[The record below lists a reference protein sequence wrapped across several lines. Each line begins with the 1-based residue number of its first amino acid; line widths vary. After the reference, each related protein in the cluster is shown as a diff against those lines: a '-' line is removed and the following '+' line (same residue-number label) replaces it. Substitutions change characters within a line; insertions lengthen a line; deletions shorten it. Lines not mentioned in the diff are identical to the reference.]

1 MKKSL
6 KVKEMV
12 YLLTRDIYEDCIW
25 KRGEPITIHKAEYD
39 LRWTEEEYAKEISEE
54 PKLVKDLKHFRS
66 KKYLGGLFVPCRAN
80 LHKLLTLLYFNG
92 DFKTNELLVR
102 KISEN
107 DYKYLKIIFRH
118 QEEYRVWR
126 KALKIFFEEGKE
138 KVYEFI
144 EEQMALIK
152 LREKL

>member
-1 MKKSL
+1 
-6 KVKEMV
+6 MV
-12 YLLTRDIYEDCIW
+12 YILTRRIFEDYIW
-25 KRGEPITIHKAEYD
+25 VRGEQVIIHKAEYD
-39 LRWTEEEYAKEISEE
+39 LRWTEEECARDVSEE
-54 PKLVKDLKHFRS
+54 PKLAKNLKNFWV
-66 KKYLGGLFVPCRAN
+66 KKYLQMLYVPCRAN
-80 LHKLLTLLYFNG
+80 LHKLLTILYFNG

-102 KISEN
+102 RISED

-118 QEEYRVWR
+118 QSEYRIWK
-126 KALKIFFEEGKE
+126 KALKILNEEGKE